1 MLALFKNLWQ
11 WRHFIVSSIRNDLT
25 TRFSR
30 SLLGGLWMLIHPLAM
45 VLIYTLILSA
55 VLSSKLPGIDSQF
68 AYAIYLISGMLAWT
82 LFTDI
87 VQRCLG
93 VFIEYS
99 NQIKKINFPKITL
112 PIIVL
117 GTSVIGYSILLV
129 VALIAFALLSHLHW
143 LSLLWLPI
151 LTLITL
157 MFALSVGMIL
167 GTLNVFIRDL
177 GQLMSIVL
185 QLLFWFTPIV
195 YPAHVVPES
204 IQMLLPLNPL
214 YHIVDGFHQVLAYQ
228 STPDVGSL
236 LVVFFLSV
244 FLSVIGVLLYRRANA
259 EMMDVL

>member
-1 MLALFKNLWQ
+1 MLVLLNNLWQ
-11 WRHFIVSSIRNDLT
+11 WRYFIISSIRNDLL

-30 SLLGGLWMLIHPLAM
+30 SFLGGLWMLVHPLSM

-55 VLSSKLPGIDSQF
+55 VLSSKLPGIDNQF
-68 AYAIYLISGMLAWT
+68 AYAIYLISGMLGWT

-112 PIIVL
+112 PIIVT
-117 GTSVIGYSILLV
+117 GTSFIGYIILLV
-129 VALIAFALLSHLHW
+129 IALIAFALLSHLHW
-143 LSLLWLPI
+143 SGLIWLPI
-151 LTLITL
+151 LTLVTL
-157 MFALSVGMIL
+157 MFALSIGMIL
-167 GTLNVFIRDL
+167 GTLNVFVRDL

-195 YPAHVVPES
+195 YPAHIVPES
-204 IQMLLPLNPL
+204 IQFLLPFNPL
-214 YHIVDGFHQVLAYQ
+214 YHIVDAFHQVLAYH
-228 STPDVGSL
+228 SSPNVMSL
-236 LVVFFLSV
+236 LAVFVLSCILSIAAV
-244 FLSVIGVLLYRRANA
+244 FIYRRAQS